1 MPGRQ
6 DAGCSQVRKFWFE
19 YWAAAFWQTSWHLI
33 IKWSVLP
40 IDDDDLPPTFE
51 ATSGVPWG
59 TADDFY
65 KKGNRGVRPLY
76 GGWTKVAFSRLM
88 NLGNLY
94 HAGLWRSE

>member
-1 MPGRQ
+1 MRE
-6 DAGCSQVRKFWFE
+6 ALRATWYE

-59 TADDFY
+59 TAGDFY
-65 KKGNRGVRPLY
+65 KKVIEGFDPSIY
-76 GGWTKVAFSRLM
+76 DEFAFVF
-88 NLGNLY
+88 NLQ
-94 HAGLWRSE
+94 